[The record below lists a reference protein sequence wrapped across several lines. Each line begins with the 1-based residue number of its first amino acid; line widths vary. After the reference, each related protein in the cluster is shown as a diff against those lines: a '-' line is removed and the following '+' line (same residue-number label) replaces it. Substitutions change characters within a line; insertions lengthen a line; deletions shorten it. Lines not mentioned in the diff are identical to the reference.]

1 MQLGRLAQT
10 MPQLGLVSAD
20 LDATNQWLGK
30 LDALFTTDDDVDNRV
45 ALRAAI
51 PALVGA
57 RTPLEQSR
65 AARAITIILHRA
77 LAAAELRAPV
87 SAKGSFIPAGNAFD
101 AMSAIGKVLGTAKH
115 DVLIVDPYMD
125 EKALTDFASLAVEGI
140 AVRLLADEK
149 DHKPTLRPAQGRWV
163 QQYGTTR
170 PLEVRL
176 APARVLHD
184 RLAIVDEAET
194 YVLTQ
199 SLNAFAARSP
209 AAVVR
214 VVAGTSYRLPCSE
227 KLLTGPGRPQCPV
240 GGHRTALG
248 RRRG

>member
-20 LDATNQWLGK
+20 PDATNQWLGK

-125 EKALTDFASLAVEGI
+125 EKALTDFASLAV
-140 AVRLLADEK
+140 A
-149 DHKPTLRPAQGRWV
+149 
-163 QQYGTTR
+163 TR

-227 KLLTGPGRPQCPV
+227 KLLTGPGRPQCPA
-240 GGHRTALG
+240 GAIELRWGEECLG
-248 RRRG
+248 DNV